1 MKYSIY
7 KPNNCLSDFV
17 KYYWQLE
24 VNSNSQTVHTERVIP
39 SGELQ
44 MIFHYRTPFREV
56 NKHNQNLIQPQC
68 LICGQQTEYK
78 DITTS
83 PGSVGMLAVVFYPY
97 ALRAFFPNPVSEFTN
112 QSISLNNFF
121 QAETKELQEHIIEAN
136 SVYSRI
142 LLIENFLLNT
152 LSIPSSFSIVREAV
166 NIITKVNG
174 QLAVSKTAGKLN
186 ISKRQLE
193 RIFLANVGISPKKFG
208 RIVRFNNSIKLFKK
222 VEPLTILA
230 YEAGYFDQSHLV
242 HDFREFSGLS
252 PKEFFSHSCQTQ
264 EYSSRHNY

>member
-1 MKYSIY
+1 MKYSTC
-7 KPNNCLSDFV
+7 KPNNSLSDFV

-24 VNSNSQTVHTERVIP
+24 LNSNLQTVHTERVIP

-83 PGSVGMLAVVFYPY
+83 PGSVGMIAVVFYPY
-97 ALRAFFPNPVSEFTN
+97 ALRNFFPNPVSEFTN

-121 QAETKELQEHIIEAN
+121 QPEIKELQERIIEAN

-142 LLIENFLLNT
+142 LLIENFLFKR
-152 LSIPSSFSIVREAV
+152 LSVPNSFFVAREAV
-166 NIITKVNG
+166 NIITRANG
-174 QLAVSKTAGKLN
+174 QLAVSEIASKLN
-186 ISKRQLE
+186 ISKRQFE
-193 RIFLANVGISPKKFG
+193 RIFLTNVGISPKKFE
-208 RIVRFNNSIKLFKK
+208 RIIRFNTSIKLFPK
-222 VEPLTILA
+222 VETLTKLA
-230 YEAGYFDQSHLV
+230 YEAGYFDQSHLI
-242 HDFREFSGLS
+242 HDFRKFTGLS
-252 PKEFFSHSCQTQ
+252 PKEFFSYPCQTQ
-264 EYSSRHNY
+264 E

>member
-7 KPNNCLSDFV
+7 QPNNRLSNFV

-24 VNSNSQTVHTERVIP
+24 LNSNSQTVHTERVIP

-83 PGSVGMLAVVFYPY
+83 PGSVGMIAVVFYPY
-97 ALRAFFPNPVSEFTN
+97 ALRNFFPNPVSEFTN

-121 QAETKELQEHIIEAN
+121 QAETKELQERIIEVN
-136 SVYSRI
+136 SVHSRI
-142 LLIENFLLNT
+142 LLIENFLLNR
-152 LSIPSSFSIVREAV
+152 LSVPNSFFVAREAV
-166 NIITKVNG
+166 NIITRLNG
-174 QLAVSKTAGKLN
+174 QLAVSETACRLN
-186 ISKRQLE
+186 ISKRQFE

-208 RIVRFNNSIKLFKK
+208 RIIRFNTSIKLFPK
-222 VEPLTILA
+222 VEPLTTLA
-230 YEAGYFDQSHLV
+230 CEVGYFDQSHLV

-252 PKEFFSHSCQTQ
+252 PKEFFSHPCQTQ
-264 EYSSRHNY
+264 E